1 MKAIKILFIMTLS
14 LNAIS
19 VNRALF
25 DLKDSQLKGELTPKI
40 VNFGGYKSSTK
51 EWGASAL
58 NYINAA
64 NGDAKKFSTLV
75 EKMRFNSGILG
86 NFRAHA
92 RLRQAL
98 KLQKNL
104 KYCLKIIARD
114 SFYSYRT
121 GIYIPLGISL
131 KDQKTAQKM
140 LADLSVVGA
149 YLKKQQENEKAQS
162 PYYRSNNYYNSYY
175 SPYYGMYGMY
185 GMGMYGMYGMGMYDF
200 YDFYDGMYGFYPNM
214 FFMMQVQDY
223 LMLENYMYA
232 LDQEEILDHDASINQ
247 LDTPTDDDRD
257 DKDDKSLQ
265 QANLM
270 SFYRDPKFSKG
281 IQTNR
286 LNSALVNL
294 DNSRMLKDNSL
305 FHTKAMPTK
314 SVDAIT
320 SQAKELNHLVG
331 QIKEMKQD
339 GASPNKIDSVV
350 NKAMEVRDKLDNN
363 LNQLDNDLKDQKGL
377 SSEQQAQVD
386 KALDSVQQ
394 LSHSSDVVG
403 NYLDG
408 SLKIDGD
415 DRDDLNDAM
424 NNPMQQPAQQT
435 PTSNMANTHANDSKD
450 QGGNALINPNNATN
464 DDHNDDHMDT
474 NTTDTGNAND
484 TPTDDKDASGNNTGD
499 MNNTDTG
506 NTDTGNT
513 DTGNTDDMSNMNNG
527 NDDAG
532 NANDDMGNSNDMGD
546 DMNNANDMSDDM
558 GNGNDDMGDM
568 GDMNDD
574 MGNGNDDMG
583 DMGDMNDDMGGDMGD
598 MGDMGG
604 DMGN

>member
-1 MKAIKILFIMTLS
+1 MTLS

-58 NYINAA
+58 NYINAV
-64 NGDAKKFSTLV
+64 NGDAKKFSALV

-232 LDQEEILDHDASINQ
+232 LDQEEILDHDASTDQ
-247 LDTPTDDDRD
+247 LDTPTDDDKD

-339 GASPNKIDSVV
+339 GASPSKIDSVV

-424 NNPMQQPAQQT
+424 SNPMQQPAQQT
-435 PTSNMANTHANDSKD
+435 PINNMDNTHVNDSKD
-450 QGGNALINPNNATN
+450 QGSNALINPNSAT
-464 DDHNDDHMDT
+464 NDDHMDT
-474 NTTDTGNAND
+474 NTTDTSNAND

-532 NANDDMGNSNDMGD
+532 NANDDMSNGNDMSD
-546 DMNNANDMSDDM
+546 DMNNAN
-558 GNGNDDMGDM
+558 
-568 GDMNDD
+568 DMNDD

>member
-40 VNFGGYKSSTK
+40 VNFGGYKSSTI

-64 NGDAKKFSTLV
+64 NGDAKKFSALV

-86 NFRAHA
+86 NLRAHA

-175 SPYYGMYGMY
+175 SPYYGMYGM
-185 GMGMYGMYGMGMYDF
+185 GMYGMYGMGMYDF

-232 LDQEEILDHDASINQ
+232 LDQEEILDHDASTDQ

-339 GASPNKIDSVV
+339 GASPSKIDSVV

-424 NNPMQQPAQQT
+424 NNPMQQPVQQT
-435 PTSNMANTHANDSKD
+435 PTSNMDNTHANDSKD
-450 QGGNALINPNNATN
+450 QGGNALINPNNTTN

-527 NDDAG
+527 NDDMG

-546 DMNNANDMSDDM
+546 DMNNANDM
-558 GNGNDDMGDM
+558 
-568 GDMNDD
+568 NDD
-574 MGNGNDDMG
+574 MGNSNDDMG
-583 DMGDMNDDMGGDMGD
+583 DMGDMNDDMGGDMG
-598 MGDMGG
+598 G

>member
-1 MKAIKILFIMTLS
+1 MKTIKILLMMTLS

-40 VNFGGYKSSTK
+40 VDFGGYTSSTE
-51 EWGASAL
+51 EWGATAL

-64 NGDAKKFSTLV
+64 NGDAKKFSALV

-86 NFRAHA
+86 NLRAHA

-175 SPYYGMYGMY
+175 SPYYGMYGM
-185 GMGMYGMYGMGMYDF
+185 GMYDF

-232 LDQEEILDHDASINQ
+232 IDQEEILDHDASINQ

-424 NNPMQQPAQQT
+424 NNPMQQPVQQT
-435 PTSNMANTHANDSKD
+435 PISNMGNTHANDSKD
-450 QGGNALINPNNATN
+450 QGSNALINPNSATN
-464 DDHNDDHMDT
+464 TDDTHTDDAH
-474 NTTDTGNAND
+474 TDTSTTNDASATD
-484 TPTDDKDASGNNTGD
+484 TPTDDKDAGGMNNTGD

-513 DTGNTDDMSNMNNG
+513 DDTSNMNNG
-527 NDDAG
+527 NDDVG
-532 NANDDMGNSNDMGD
+532 NANDDMSNGNDMGD
-546 DMNNANDMSDDM
+546 DMNNAN
-558 GNGNDDMGDM
+558 
-568 GDMNDD
+568 DMNDD

-583 DMGDMNDDMGGDMGD
+583 DMGDMNDDMGSDMGD
-598 MGDMGG
+598 MGDMG
-604 DMGN
+604 N

>member
-1 MKAIKILFIMTLS
+1 MKAIKILFMMTLS

-40 VNFGGYKSSTK
+40 VNFGGYKSSTT
-51 EWGASAL
+51 EWGATAL

-64 NGDAKKFSTLV
+64 NGDVKKFSALV
-75 EKMRFNSGILG
+75 EKMRFGSGILG
-86 NFRAHA
+86 NLRTHAH
-92 RLRQAL
+92 LRQAL

-121 GIYIPLGISL
+121 GIYIPLGISS

-149 YLKKQQENEKAQS
+149 YLKKQQEKEKAQS

-185 GMGMYGMYGMGMYDF
+185 GMGMYGMGMYDF

-232 LDQEEILDHDASINQ
+232 IDQEEILDHDASVNQ

-265 QANLM
+265 QTNLM

-424 NNPMQQPAQQT
+424 NNPMQQPVQQT
-435 PTSNMANTHANDSKD
+435 PTNNMGNTHANDSKD
-450 QGGNALINPNNATN
+450 QGGNALINPNSTTNTDDTHTDDTHTDTNATN
-464 DDHNDDHMDT
+464 DT
-474 NTTDTGNAND
+474 STTD
-484 TPTDDKDASGNNTGD
+484 TPTDDKDAGGMNNTGD

-513 DTGNTDDMSNMNNG
+513 DDMSDMNNG
-527 NDDAG
+527 NDDTG
-532 NANDDMGNSNDMGD
+532 NANDGMDNGNDMSD
-546 DMNNANDMSDDM
+546 DMNNANDM
-558 GNGNDDMGDM
+558 
-568 GDMNDD
+568 NDD
-574 MGNGNDDMG
+574 MGNSNDDMG

-598 MGDMGG
+598 MG
-604 DMGN
+604 N

>member
-1 MKAIKILFIMTLS
+1 MTLS

-40 VNFGGYKSSTK
+40 VNFGGYTSNTT
-51 EWGASAL
+51 EWGATAL

-64 NGDAKKFSTLV
+64 NGDVKKFSALV
-75 EKMRFNSGILG
+75 EKMRFGSGILG
-86 NFRAHA
+86 NLRTHAH
-92 RLRQAL
+92 LRQAL

-185 GMGMYGMYGMGMYDF
+185 GMGMYGMGMYDF

-232 LDQEEILDHDASINQ
+232 IDQEEILDHDASVNQ

-265 QANLM
+265 QTNLM

-424 NNPMQQPAQQT
+424 NNPMQQPVQQT
-435 PTSNMANTHANDSKD
+435 PTNNMGNTHANDSKD
-450 QGGNALINPNNATN
+450 QGGNALINPNSTTN
-464 DDHNDDHMDT
+464 TDDTHTDDTHTDT
-474 NTTDTGNAND
+474 NTTNDTSTTD
-484 TPTDDKDASGNNTGD
+484 TPTDDKDAGGMNNTGD
-499 MNNTDTG
+499 MN

-527 NDDAG
+527 ND
-532 NANDDMGNSNDMGD
+532 MGD
-546 DMNNANDMSDDM
+546 DMNNANDM
-558 GNGNDDMGDM
+558 
-568 GDMNDD
+568 NDD
-574 MGNGNDDMG
+574 MGNSNDDMG

-598 MGDMGG
+598 MGDMG
-604 DMGN
+604 N

>member
-40 VNFGGYKSSTK
+40 VNFGGYKSSTR

-64 NGDAKKFSTLV
+64 NGDAKKFSALV

-185 GMGMYGMYGMGMYDF
+185 GMGMYDF

-232 LDQEEILDHDASINQ
+232 IDQEEILDHDASINQ

-257 DKDDKSLQ
+257 DKDDKSSQ
-265 QANLM
+265 PANLM

-294 DNSRMLKDNSL
+294 DNSHMLKDNSL

-339 GASPNKIDSVV
+339 GASPSKIDSVV
-350 NKAMEVRDKLDNN
+350 DKAMEVRDKLDNN

-424 NNPMQQPAQQT
+424 NNPMQQPVQQT
-435 PTSNMANTHANDSKD
+435 PTNNMGNTHANDSKD
-450 QGGNALINPNNATN
+450 QGGNALINPNSATN
-464 DDHNDDHMDT
+464 TDDTHTDDTHTDDT
-474 NTTDTGNAND
+474 HTD
-484 TPTDDKDASGNNTGD
+484 TPTDDKDSGGMNNTGD

-513 DTGNTDDMSNMNNG
+513 DDASNMSNG
-527 NDDAG
+527 NDDTG
-532 NANDDMGNSNDMGD
+532 NANDDMSNGNDMGD
-546 DMNNANDMSDDM
+546 DMNNANDM
-558 GNGNDDMGDM
+558 
-568 GDMNDD
+568 NDD
-574 MGNGNDDMG
+574 MGNSNDDMG

-598 MGDMGG
+598 MGDMG
-604 DMGN
+604 N

>member
-1 MKAIKILFIMTLS
+1 MTLS

-40 VNFGGYKSSTK
+40 VNFGGYKSNTS
-51 EWGASAL
+51 EWGATAL

-64 NGDAKKFSTLV
+64 NGDAKKFSALV

-185 GMGMYGMYGMGMYDF
+185 GMGMYGMGMYDF

-270 SFYRDPKFSKG
+270 NFYRDPKFSKG

-339 GASPNKIDSVV
+339 GASPSKIDSVV

-424 NNPMQQPAQQT
+424 SNPMQQPAQQT
-435 PTSNMANTHANDSKD
+435 PINNMDNTHANDSKD
-450 QGGNALINPNNATN
+450 QGGNALINPNNTTN

-506 NTDTGNT
+506 NTDN
-513 DTGNTDDMSNMNNG
+513 GNTDDMSNMNNG

-532 NANDDMGNSNDMGD
+532 NTNDDMGNSNDMGD
-546 DMNNANDMSDDM
+546 DMNNAN
-558 GNGNDDMGDM
+558 
-568 GDMNDD
+568 DMNDD

>member
-51 EWGASAL
+51 EWGATAL

-64 NGDAKKFSTLV
+64 NGDAKKFSALV

-247 LDTPTDDDRD
+247 LDTPTDDDKD

-339 GASPNKIDSVV
+339 GASPSKIDSVV

-415 DRDDLNDAM
+415 DRDDLNDAI
-424 NNPMQQPAQQT
+424 NNPMQQPTQQT
-435 PTSNMANTHANDSKD
+435 PINNMDNTHANDSKD
-450 QGGNALINPNNATN
+450 QGGNALINPNNTTN

-527 NDDAG
+527 NDDMG

-546 DMNNANDMSDDM
+546 DMNNANDM
-558 GNGNDDMGDM
+558 
-568 GDMNDD
+568 NDD
-574 MGNGNDDMG
+574 MGNSNDDMG

>member
-1 MKAIKILFIMTLS
+1 MTLS

-40 VNFGGYKSSTK
+40 VNFGGYRSSTK
-51 EWGASAL
+51 EWGATAL

-64 NGDAKKFSTLV
+64 NGDAKKFSALV

-232 LDQEEILDHDASINQ
+232 LDQEEILDHDASVNQ

-424 NNPMQQPAQQT
+424 SNPMQQPAQQT
-435 PTSNMANTHANDSKD
+435 PINNMDNTHANDSKD
-450 QGGNALINPNNATN
+450 QGSNALINPNNATN

-513 DTGNTDDMSNMNNG
+513 DDMSNMNNG
-527 NDDAG
+527 NDDMG
-532 NANDDMGNSNDMGD
+532 NTNDDMSNGNDMGD
-546 DMNNANDMSDDM
+546 DMNNAN
-558 GNGNDDMGDM
+558 
-568 GDMNDD
+568 DMNDD

>member
-40 VNFGGYKSSTK
+40 VNFGGYRSSTK

-64 NGDAKKFSTLV
+64 NGDAKKFSALV

-175 SPYYGMYGMY
+175 SPYYGMYGM
-185 GMGMYGMYGMGMYDF
+185 GMYGMGMYDF

-270 SFYRDPKFSKG
+270 NFYRDPKFSKG

-424 NNPMQQPAQQT
+424 NNPMQQPMQQT
-435 PTSNMANTHANDSKD
+435 PINNMDNTHANDSKD
-450 QGGNALINPNNATN
+450 QGGNALINPNNTTN

-484 TPTDDKDASGNNTGD
+484 TPTDDKDASGLNNTGD
-499 MNNTDTG
+499 MN

-546 DMNNANDMSDDM
+546 DMNNANDM
-558 GNGNDDMGDM
+558 
-568 GDMNDD
+568 NDD

-598 MGDMGG
+598 MGDMG
-604 DMGN
+604 N

>member
-40 VNFGGYKSSTK
+40 VNFGGYKSNTR

-64 NGDAKKFSTLV
+64 NGDAKKFSALV

-270 SFYRDPKFSKG
+270 SFYRDPKFSKD

-339 GASPNKIDSVV
+339 GASPSKIDSVV

-424 NNPMQQPAQQT
+424 NNPMQQPMQQT

-450 QGGNALINPNNATN
+450 QGSNALINPNNATN

-499 MNNTDTG
+499 TGDMN

-527 NDDAG
+527 NDDTG
-532 NANDDMGNSNDMGD
+532 NTDMGNSNDMGD
-546 DMNNANDMSDDM
+546 DLNNAN
-558 GNGNDDMGDM
+558 
-568 GDMNDD
+568 DMNDD
-574 MGNGNDDMG
+574 MGNSNDDMG
-583 DMGDMNDDMGGDMGD
+583 DMGDMNDDMGGDMG
-598 MGDMGG
+598 
-604 DMGN
+604 N

>member
-40 VNFGGYKSSTK
+40 VNFGGYKSSTS

-64 NGDAKKFSTLV
+64 NGDAKKFSALV

-175 SPYYGMYGMY
+175 SPYYGMYGM
-185 GMGMYGMYGMGMYDF
+185 GMYGMYGMGMYDF

-247 LDTPTDDDRD
+247 LDTPTDDDKD
-257 DKDDKSLQ
+257 DKDDKSSQ
-265 QANLM
+265 PANLM

-415 DRDDLNDAM
+415 DRDDLNDAI

-435 PTSNMANTHANDSKD
+435 PINNMDNTHANNSKD
-450 QGGNALINPNNATN
+450 QGGNALINPNNTTN

-499 MNNTDTG
+499 TGDMN

-527 NDDAG
+527 NDDTA
-532 NANDDMGNSNDMGD
+532 NTNDDMGNSNDMGD
-546 DMNNANDMSDDM
+546 DLNNAN
-558 GNGNDDMGDM
+558 
-568 GDMNDD
+568 DMNDD
-574 MGNGNDDMG
+574 MGNSNDDMG
-583 DMGDMNDDMGGDMGD
+583 DMGDMNDDMGGDMVD

>member
-1 MKAIKILFIMTLS
+1 MTLS

-51 EWGASAL
+51 EWGATAL

-64 NGDAKKFSTLV
+64 NGDAKKFSALV

-175 SPYYGMYGMY
+175 SPYYGMYGM
-185 GMGMYGMYGMGMYDF
+185 GMYGMYGMGMYDF

-232 LDQEEILDHDASINQ
+232 LDQEEILDHDASTDQ

-339 GASPNKIDSVV
+339 GASPSKIDSVV

-435 PTSNMANTHANDSKD
+435 PINNMDNTHANDSKD
-450 QGGNALINPNNATN
+450 QGGNALINPNNTTN

-527 NDDAG
+527 NDDMG

-546 DMNNANDMSDDM
+546 DMNNANDM
-558 GNGNDDMGDM
+558 
-568 GDMNDD
+568 NDD
-574 MGNGNDDMG
+574 MGNSNDDMG

>member
-1 MKAIKILFIMTLS
+1 MTLS

-40 VNFGGYKSSTK
+40 VNFGGYKSNTI

-64 NGDAKKFSTLV
+64 NGDAKKFSALV

-162 PYYRSNNYYNSYY
+162 PYYRSNDYYNSYY
-175 SPYYGMYGMY
+175 SPYYGMY

-232 LDQEEILDHDASINQ
+232 LDQEEILDHDASTDQ

-339 GASPNKIDSVV
+339 GASPSKIDSVV

-424 NNPMQQPAQQT
+424 NNPMQQPVQQT
-435 PTSNMANTHANDSKD
+435 PTSNMDNTHANDSKD
-450 QGGNALINPNNATN
+450 QGGNALINPNNTTN

-527 NDDAG
+527 NDDMG

-546 DMNNANDMSDDM
+546 DMNNAN
-558 GNGNDDMGDM
+558 
-568 GDMNDD
+568 DMNDD

-583 DMGDMNDDMGGDMGD
+583 DMGDMNDDMGGDMG
-598 MGDMGG
+598 G
-604 DMGN
+604 DMGNWD

>member
-1 MKAIKILFIMTLS
+1 MTLS

-40 VNFGGYKSSTK
+40 VNFGGYTSSTT
-51 EWGASAL
+51 EWGATAL

-64 NGDAKKFSTLV
+64 NGDVKKFSALV

-86 NFRAHA
+86 NLRAHA
-92 RLRQAL
+92 HLRQAL

-121 GIYIPLGISL
+121 GIYIPLGVSL

-232 LDQEEILDHDASINQ
+232 IDQEEILDHDASINQ

-339 GASPNKIDSVV
+339 GASPSKIDSVV

-424 NNPMQQPAQQT
+424 NNPMQQPVQQT
-435 PTSNMANTHANDSKD
+435 PASNITNTHANDSKD
-450 QGGNALINPNNATN
+450 QGSNALINPNSTTN
-464 DDHNDDHMDT
+464 TDDDHTDDTHTDT
-474 NTTDTGNAND
+474 NTTNDTSATD
-484 TPTDDKDASGNNTGD
+484 TPTDDKDASGMNNTGD
-499 MNNTDTG
+499 TNDTDTGNTDTG

-513 DTGNTDDMSNMNNG
+513 DTGNTDDMSNMDNG
-527 NDDAG
+527 NDDTG
-532 NANDDMGNSNDMGD
+532 NTNDMGD
-546 DMNNANDMSDDM
+546 DMNNAN
-558 GNGNDDMGDM
+558 
-568 GDMNDD
+568 DMNDD

-583 DMGDMNDDMGGDMGD
+583 DMGDMGDDMGGDMGD
-598 MGDMGG
+598 MGDMG
-604 DMGN
+604 N

>member
-1 MKAIKILFIMTLS
+1 MMTLS

-40 VNFGGYKSSTK
+40 VNFGGYTSSTT
-51 EWGASAL
+51 EWGATAL

-64 NGDAKKFSTLV
+64 NGDAKKFSALV
-75 EKMRFNSGILG
+75 EKMRFGSGILG
-86 NFRAHA
+86 NLRTHAH
-92 RLRQAL
+92 LRQAL

-121 GIYIPLGISL
+121 GIYIPLGISS

-175 SPYYGMYGMY
+175 SPYYGMYGM
-185 GMGMYGMYGMGMYDF
+185 GMYGMYGMGMYDF

-232 LDQEEILDHDASINQ
+232 IDQEEILDHDASVNQ

-294 DNSRMLKDNSL
+294 DNSHMLKDNSL

-339 GASPNKIDSVV
+339 GASPSKIDSVV

-424 NNPMQQPAQQT
+424 NNPMQQPTQQT
-435 PTSNMANTHANDSKD
+435 PTNNIINTHANDSKD
-450 QGGNALINPNNATN
+450 QGGNALINPNSTTNTDDTHTDDAHTDTNATN
-464 DDHNDDHMDT
+464 DT
-474 NTTDTGNAND
+474 STTD
-484 TPTDDKDASGNNTGD
+484 TPTDDKDSGGMNNTGD

-513 DTGNTDDMSNMNNG
+513 DTGNTDDMNNG
-527 NDDAG
+527 NDDTG
-532 NANDDMGNSNDMGD
+532 NTDDMSNGNDMGD
-546 DMNNANDMSDDM
+546 DMNNANDM
-558 GNGNDDMGDM
+558 
-568 GDMNDD
+568 NDD
-574 MGNGNDDMG
+574 MGNSNDDMG

-598 MGDMGG
+598 MGDMG
-604 DMGN
+604 N

>member
-1 MKAIKILFIMTLS
+1 MTLS

-40 VNFGGYKSSTK
+40 VNFGGYTSSTT
-51 EWGASAL
+51 EWGATAL
-58 NYINAA
+58 NYINVA
-64 NGDAKKFSTLV
+64 NGDAKKFSALV
-75 EKMRFNSGILG
+75 EKMRFGSGILG
-86 NFRAHA
+86 NLRAHA
-92 RLRQAL
+92 HLRQAL

-185 GMGMYGMYGMGMYDF
+185 GMGMYGMGMYDF

-214 FFMMQVQDY
+214 LFMMQVQDY

-232 LDQEEILDHDASINQ
+232 IDQEEILDHDASVNQ

-339 GASPNKIDSVV
+339 GVSPSKIDSVV

-415 DRDDLNDAM
+415 DRDDLNDTM
-424 NNPMQQPAQQT
+424 NNPMQQPVQQT
-435 PTSNMANTHANDSKD
+435 PTNNMGNTHANDSKD
-450 QGGNALINPNNATN
+450 QGGNALINPNSATN
-464 DDHNDDHMDT
+464 TDDTHTDT
-474 NTTDTGNAND
+474 NTTNDTSTTD
-484 TPTDDKDASGNNTGD
+484 TPTDDKDTGD

-527 NDDAG
+527 NDDMG
-532 NANDDMGNSNDMGD
+532 NANDDMSNGNDMGD
-546 DMNNANDMSDDM
+546 DMNNANDM
-558 GNGNDDMGDM
+558 
-568 GDMNDD
+568 NDD
-574 MGNGNDDMG
+574 MGNSNDDMG

-598 MGDMGG
+598 MGDMG
-604 DMGN
+604 N

>member
-1 MKAIKILFIMTLS
+1 MTLS

-40 VNFGGYKSSTK
+40 VNFGGYTSSTT
-51 EWGASAL
+51 EWGATAL

-64 NGDAKKFSTLV
+64 NGDVKKFSALV
-75 EKMRFNSGILG
+75 EKMRFGSGILG
-86 NFRAHA
+86 NLRTHAH
-92 RLRQAL
+92 LRQAL

-175 SPYYGMYGMY
+175 SPYYGMYGM
-185 GMGMYGMYGMGMYDF
+185 GMYGMGMYDF

-232 LDQEEILDHDASINQ
+232 IDQEEILDHDASVNQ

-339 GASPNKIDSVV
+339 GASPSKIDSVV

-424 NNPMQQPAQQT
+424 NNPMQQPVQQT
-435 PTSNMANTHANDSKD
+435 PTNNMGNTHANDSKD
-450 QGGNALINPNNATN
+450 QGGNALINPNSDTN
-464 DDHNDDHMDT
+464 TDDTHTDDTHTDT
-474 NTTDTGNAND
+474 NTTNDTSTTD
-484 TPTDDKDASGNNTGD
+484 TPTDDKDAGGMNNTGD
-499 MNNTDTG
+499 MNSTDTG

-527 NDDAG
+527 NDDTG
-532 NANDDMGNSNDMGD
+532 NTDDMSNGNDMGD
-546 DMNNANDMSDDM
+546 DMSNAN
-558 GNGNDDMGDM
+558 
-568 GDMNDD
+568 DMNDD
-574 MGNGNDDMG
+574 MGNSNDDMG

-598 MGDMGG
+598 MGDMG
-604 DMGN
+604 N

>member
-1 MKAIKILFIMTLS
+1 MTLS

-40 VNFGGYKSSTK
+40 VNFGGYKSSTS

-64 NGDAKKFSTLV
+64 NGDAKKFSALV

-162 PYYRSNNYYNSYY
+162 LYYRSNDYYNSYY
-175 SPYYGMYGMY
+175 SPY
-185 GMGMYGMYGMGMYDF
+185 YGMYGMGMYDF

-339 GASPNKIDSVV
+339 GASPSKIDSVV

-415 DRDDLNDAM
+415 DRDDLNDAI

-435 PTSNMANTHANDSKD
+435 PINNMDNTHANDSKD
-450 QGGNALINPNNATN
+450 QGGNALINPDNTTN

-484 TPTDDKDASGNNTGD
+484 TLTDDKDASSNNTGD

-527 NDDAG
+527 NDDMG

-546 DMNNANDMSDDM
+546 DLNNAN
-558 GNGNDDMGDM
+558 
-568 GDMNDD
+568 DMNDD
-574 MGNGNDDMG
+574 MGNSNDDMG
-583 DMGDMNDDMGGDMGD
+583 DMGDMNDDMGGGDMGD

>member
-1 MKAIKILFIMTLS
+1 MTLS

-40 VNFGGYKSSTK
+40 VNFGGYKSSTR

-64 NGDAKKFSTLV
+64 NGDAKKFSALV
-75 EKMRFNSGILG
+75 EKMRFNSGVLG

-162 PYYRSNNYYNSYY
+162 PYYRSNDYYNSYY
-175 SPYYGMYGMY
+175 SSYYGMYGMY

-232 LDQEEILDHDASINQ
+232 LDQEEILDHDASTDQ

-270 SFYRDPKFSKG
+270 SFYRDPKFSKD

-294 DNSRMLKDNSL
+294 DNSHMLKDNSL

-331 QIKEMKQD
+331 EIKEMKQD
-339 GASPNKIDSVV
+339 GASPSKIDSVV
-350 NKAMEVRDKLDNN
+350 DKAMEVRDKLDNN

-415 DRDDLNDAM
+415 DRDDLNDAI
-424 NNPMQQPAQQT
+424 NNPMQQAPINN
-435 PTSNMANTHANDSKD
+435 NMNNTHADDSKD
-450 QGGNALINPNNATN
+450 QGGNALINPNSTTN

-484 TPTDDKDASGNNTGD
+484 TPTDDKDAGGNNTGD
-499 MNNTDTG
+499 TGDTNNTDTG

-527 NDDAG
+527 NDDTG

-546 DMNNANDMSDDM
+546 DMNNANDM
-558 GNGNDDMGDM
+558 
-568 GDMNDD
+568 NDD
-574 MGNGNDDMG
+574 MGNSNDDMG

>member
-1 MKAIKILFIMTLS
+1 MKTIKILLMMTLS

-40 VNFGGYKSSTK
+40 VNFGGYTSSTE
-51 EWGASAL
+51 EWGATAL

-86 NFRAHA
+86 NLRAHA

-232 LDQEEILDHDASINQ
+232 IDQEEILDHDASANQ

-415 DRDDLNDAM
+415 DRDDLNDAI

-435 PTSNMANTHANDSKD
+435 PINNMDNTHANDSKD
-450 QGGNALINPNNATN
+450 QGSNALINPNNTTN

-527 NDDAG
+527 NDDTG
-532 NANDDMGNSNDMGD
+532 NANDDMSNGNDMGD
-546 DMNNANDMSDDM
+546 DMNNANDM
-558 GNGNDDMGDM
+558 
-568 GDMNDD
+568 NDD
-574 MGNGNDDMG
+574 MGNSNDDMG

>member
-1 MKAIKILFIMTLS
+1 MTLS

-40 VNFGGYKSSTK
+40 VNFGGYKSSTE
-51 EWGASAL
+51 EWGATAL

-64 NGDAKKFSTLV
+64 NGDAKKFSALV

-92 RLRQAL
+92 HLRQAL

-185 GMGMYGMYGMGMYDF
+185 GMGMYGMGMYGMGMYDF

-214 FFMMQVQDY
+214 FFMMQIQDY

-232 LDQEEILDHDASINQ
+232 LDQEEILDHDASTDQ

-339 GASPNKIDSVV
+339 GASPNKIDALV
-350 NKAMEVRDKLDNN
+350 NKAMGVRDKLDNN

-415 DRDDLNDAM
+415 DRDDLNDAI

-435 PTSNMANTHANDSKD
+435 PINNMDNTHANDSKD
-450 QGGNALINPNNATN
+450 QGGNALINPNSTTN

-532 NANDDMGNSNDMGD
+532 NANDDMSNGNDMGD
-546 DMNNANDMSDDM
+546 DMNNAN
-558 GNGNDDMGDM
+558 
-568 GDMNDD
+568 DMNDD

-604 DMGN
+604 DMGNWD

>member
-40 VNFGGYKSSTK
+40 VDFGGYKSSTE
-51 EWGASAL
+51 EWGATAL

-64 NGDAKKFSTLV
+64 NGDAKKFSALV

-86 NFRAHA
+86 NLRVHA

-175 SPYYGMYGMY
+175 SPYYGMYGM
-185 GMGMYGMYGMGMYDF
+185 GMYGMYGMGMYDF

-247 LDTPTDDDRD
+247 LDAPTDDDRD

-424 NNPMQQPAQQT
+424 NNPMQQPVQQT
-435 PTSNMANTHANDSKD
+435 PINNMANTHANDSKD
-450 QGGNALINPNNATN
+450 QGGNALINPNNTTN

-532 NANDDMGNSNDMGD
+532 NANDDMSNGNDMGD
-546 DMNNANDMSDDM
+546 DMNNANDM
-558 GNGNDDMGDM
+558 
-568 GDMNDD
+568 NDD
-574 MGNGNDDMG
+574 MGNSNDDMG

>member
-25 DLKDSQLKGELTPKI
+25 DLKDSQLKGELMPKI

-64 NGDAKKFSTLV
+64 NGDAKKFSALV

-92 RLRQAL
+92 RLKQAL

-185 GMGMYGMYGMGMYDF
+185 GMGMYDF

-270 SFYRDPKFSKG
+270 NFYRDPKFSKG

-339 GASPNKIDSVV
+339 GASPSKIDSVV

-424 NNPMQQPAQQT
+424 NNPMQQPVQQT
-435 PTSNMANTHANDSKD
+435 PINNMDNTHANDSKD

-484 TPTDDKDASGNNTGD
+484 TPTDDKDASGMNNTGD
-499 MNNTDTG
+499 MN

-527 NDDAG
+527 NDDVG

-558 GNGNDDMGDM
+558 GNS
-568 GDMNDD
+568 
-574 MGNGNDDMG
+574 NDDMG
-583 DMGDMNDDMGGDMGD
+583 DMGDMNDDMGGDMG
-598 MGDMGG
+598 
-604 DMGN
+604 N

>member
-1 MKAIKILFIMTLS
+1 MTLS

-40 VNFGGYKSSTK
+40 VNFGGYKSSTT
-51 EWGASAL
+51 EWGATAL

-64 NGDAKKFSTLV
+64 NGDVKKFSALV
-75 EKMRFNSGILG
+75 EKMRFGSGILG
-86 NFRAHA
+86 NLRTHAH
-92 RLRQAL
+92 LRQAL

-175 SPYYGMYGMY
+175 NPYYGMYGMY

-232 LDQEEILDHDASINQ
+232 IDQEEILDHDASVNQ

-339 GASPNKIDSVV
+339 GASPSKIDSVV

-408 SLKIDGD
+408 SLKIDSD

-435 PTSNMANTHANDSKD
+435 PTNNIINTHANDSKD
-450 QGGNALINPNNATN
+450 QGGNALINPNSDTHT
-464 DDHNDDHMDT
+464 DDTRTDDAHTDT
-474 NTTDTGNAND
+474 NTTNDTSTTD
-484 TPTDDKDASGNNTGD
+484 TPTDDKDAGGMNNTGD

-513 DTGNTDDMSNMNNG
+513 DTGNTDDMSN
-527 NDDAG
+527 A
-532 NANDDMGNSNDMGD
+532 NDMGD
-546 DMNNANDMSDDM
+546 DMNNANDM
-558 GNGNDDMGDM
+558 
-568 GDMNDD
+568 NDD
-574 MGNGNDDMG
+574 MGNSNDDMG

-598 MGDMGG
+598 MGDMG
-604 DMGN
+604 N

>member
-40 VNFGGYKSSTK
+40 VNFGGYKSSTI

-64 NGDAKKFSTLV
+64 NGDAKKFSALV

-175 SPYYGMYGMY
+175 SPYYGMY

-415 DRDDLNDAM
+415 DRDDLNDAI
-424 NNPMQQPAQQT
+424 NNPMQQPVQQT
-435 PTSNMANTHANDSKD
+435 PINNMDNTHANDSKD
-450 QGGNALINPNNATN
+450 QGSNALINPNSATN
-464 DDHNDDHMDT
+464 IDDVHTDDAHTDT
-474 NTTDTGNAND
+474 NTTNDASTTD
-484 TPTDDKDASGNNTGD
+484 TPTDDKDASD

-532 NANDDMGNSNDMGD
+532 NANDDMSNGNDMGD
-546 DMNNANDMSDDM
+546 DMNNAN
-558 GNGNDDMGDM
+558 
-568 GDMNDD
+568 DMNDD

-604 DMGN
+604 DMGDMGDMGGDMGN

>member
-1 MKAIKILFIMTLS
+1 MKAIKILFLMTLS

-40 VNFGGYKSSTK
+40 VNFGGYKSSTE
-51 EWGASAL
+51 EWGATAL

-64 NGDAKKFSTLV
+64 NGDAKKFSALV
-75 EKMRFNSGILG
+75 EKMRFGSGILG
-86 NFRAHA
+86 NLRAHA
-92 RLRQAL
+92 HLRQAL

-121 GIYIPLGISL
+121 GIYIPLGVSL

-232 LDQEEILDHDASINQ
+232 IDQEEILDHDASINQ

-265 QANLM
+265 QANFM

-339 GASPNKIDSVV
+339 GASPSKIDSVV

-424 NNPMQQPAQQT
+424 NNPMQQPVQQT
-435 PTSNMANTHANDSKD
+435 PASNITNTHANDSKD
-450 QGGNALINPNNATN
+450 QGGNALINPNSTTN
-464 DDHNDDHMDT
+464 TDDDHTDDTHTDT
-474 NTTDTGNAND
+474 NTTNDTSATD
-484 TPTDDKDASGNNTGD
+484 TPTDDKDASGMNNTGD
-499 MNNTDTG
+499 TNDTDTG

-513 DTGNTDDMSNMNNG
+513 DTGNTDDMSNMDNG
-527 NDDAG
+527 NDDTG
-532 NANDDMGNSNDMGD
+532 NTNDMGD
-546 DMNNANDMSDDM
+546 DMNNAN
-558 GNGNDDMGDM
+558 
-568 GDMNDD
+568 DMNDD

-583 DMGDMNDDMGGDMGD
+583 DMGDMGDDMGGDMGD
-598 MGDMGG
+598 MGDMG
-604 DMGN
+604 N

>member
-40 VNFGGYKSSTK
+40 VNFGGYKSSTE

-64 NGDAKKFSTLV
+64 NGDAKKFSALV

-86 NFRAHA
+86 NLRAHA

-185 GMGMYGMYGMGMYDF
+185 GMGMYGMGMYDF

-424 NNPMQQPAQQT
+424 SNPMQQPVQQT
-435 PTSNMANTHANDSKD
+435 PINNMDNTHANDSKD
-450 QGGNALINPNNATN
+450 QGSNALINPNNTTN

-513 DTGNTDDMSNMNNG
+513 DTGNTDTGNADDMSNMNNG

-532 NANDDMGNSNDMGD
+532 NANDDMNNGNDMGD
-546 DMNNANDMSDDM
+546 DLNNAN
-558 GNGNDDMGDM
+558 
-568 GDMNDD
+568 DMNDD
-574 MGNGNDDMG
+574 MGNSNDDMG

>member
-1 MKAIKILFIMTLS
+1 MKAIKILFMMTLS

-25 DLKDSQLKGELTPKI
+25 DLKDSQLKGELTTKI
-40 VNFGGYKSSTK
+40 VNFGGYTSSTT
-51 EWGASAL
+51 EWGATAL

-64 NGDAKKFSTLV
+64 NGDVKKFSALV

-86 NFRAHA
+86 NLRAHA
-92 RLRQAL
+92 RLKQAL

-185 GMGMYGMYGMGMYDF
+185 GMYDF
-200 YDFYDGMYGFYPNM
+200 YDFYDGKYGFYPNM

-232 LDQEEILDHDASINQ
+232 IDQEEILDHDASVNQ
-247 LDTPTDDDRD
+247 LDTPTDDGRD

-424 NNPMQQPAQQT
+424 NPMQQPMQQT
-435 PTSNMANTHANDSKD
+435 PTDNMGNTHANDSKD
-450 QGGNALINPNNATN
+450 QGGDALINPNSATN
-464 DDHNDDHMDT
+464 TDDTHADDTHTDT
-474 NTTDTGNAND
+474 NTTNDTSTTD
-484 TPTDDKDASGNNTGD
+484 TPTDDKDASGMNNTGD

-513 DTGNTDDMSNMNNG
+513 DTGNADDMNNG
-527 NDDAG
+527 NDDMG
-532 NANDDMGNSNDMGD
+532 NANDDMSNGNDMGD
-546 DMNNANDMSDDM
+546 DMNNAN
-558 GNGNDDMGDM
+558 
-568 GDMNDD
+568 DMNDD

-583 DMGDMNDDMGGDMGD
+583 DMGDMNDDMGDMGDMNDDMGD
-598 MGDMGG
+598 MG
-604 DMGN
+604 N

>member
-51 EWGASAL
+51 EWGATAL

-64 NGDAKKFSTLV
+64 NGDAKKFSALV

-86 NFRAHA
+86 NLRAHA
-92 RLRQAL
+92 HLRQAL

-232 LDQEEILDHDASINQ
+232 LDQEEILDHDASTDQ
-247 LDTPTDDDRD
+247 LDTPTDDDKD

-339 GASPNKIDSVV
+339 GASPNKIDALV
-350 NKAMEVRDKLDNN
+350 NKAMGVRDKLDNN

-527 NDDAG
+527 NDDMG
-532 NANDDMGNSNDMGD
+532 NANDDMSNGNDMGD
-546 DMNNANDMSDDM
+546 DMNNAN
-558 GNGNDDMGDM
+558 
-568 GDMNDD
+568 DMNDD

-598 MGDMGG
+598 MGDMG
-604 DMGN
+604 N

>member
-51 EWGASAL
+51 EWGATAL

-64 NGDAKKFSTLV
+64 NGDAKKFSALV

-92 RLRQAL
+92 HLRQAL

-424 NNPMQQPAQQT
+424 SNPMQQPAQQT
-435 PTSNMANTHANDSKD
+435 PINNMNNTHANDSKD
-450 QGGNALINPNNATN
+450 QGGNVLINPNSATN
-464 DDHNDDHMDT
+464 TDDHNDDHMDA
-474 NTTDTGNAND
+474 NTTNDTSTTD

-513 DTGNTDDMSNMNNG
+513 DDMSNMNNG
-527 NDDAG
+527 NDDMG
-532 NANDDMGNSNDMGD
+532 NTNDDMSNGNDMGD
-546 DMNNANDMSDDM
+546 DLNNAN
-558 GNGNDDMGDM
+558 
-568 GDMNDD
+568 DMNDD
-574 MGNGNDDMG
+574 MGNSNDDMG

>member
-1 MKAIKILFIMTLS
+1 MTLS

-40 VNFGGYKSSTK
+40 VDFGGYKSSTK

-75 EKMRFNSGILG
+75 EKIRFNSGILG

-92 RLRQAL
+92 HLRQAL

-162 PYYRSNNYYNSYY
+162 PYYRNNNYYNSYY
-175 SPYYGMYGMY
+175 SPYY
-185 GMGMYGMYGMGMYDF
+185 GMYGMYGMGMYDF

-232 LDQEEILDHDASINQ
+232 LDQEEILDHDASANQ

-339 GASPNKIDSVV
+339 GASPSKIDSVV

-415 DRDDLNDAM
+415 DRDDLNDAI
-424 NNPMQQPAQQT
+424 NNPMQQPTQQT
-435 PTSNMANTHANDSKD
+435 LINNMNDTHANDSKD
-450 QGGNALINPNNATN
+450 QGGNALINPNNTTN

-484 TPTDDKDASGNNTGD
+484 TPTDDKDASGLNNTGD
-499 MNNTDTG
+499 MN

-527 NDDAG
+527 NDDTG
-532 NANDDMGNSNDMGD
+532 NANDDMSNGNDMGD
-546 DMNNANDMSDDM
+546 DMNNAN
-558 GNGNDDMGDM
+558 
-568 GDMNDD
+568 DMNDD

-598 MGDMGG
+598 MGDMG
-604 DMGN
+604 N

>member
-1 MKAIKILFIMTLS
+1 MKAIKILFMMTLS

-40 VNFGGYKSSTK
+40 VNFGGYTSSTT
-51 EWGASAL
+51 EWGATAL

-64 NGDAKKFSTLV
+64 NGDAKKFSALV
-75 EKMRFNSGILG
+75 EKMRFGSGILG
-86 NFRAHA
+86 NLRTHAH
-92 RLRQAL
+92 LRQAL

-185 GMGMYGMYGMGMYDF
+185 GMGMYGMGMYGMGMYGMYGMGMYDF

-232 LDQEEILDHDASINQ
+232 IDQEEILDHDASVNQ

-339 GASPNKIDSVV
+339 GASPSKIDSVV

-424 NNPMQQPAQQT
+424 NNPMQQPAQQM
-435 PTSNMANTHANDSKD
+435 PTNNMGNTHANDSKD
-450 QGGNALINPNNATN
+450 QGGNALINPNSTTN
-464 DDHNDDHMDT
+464 TDDTHTDDTHTDT
-474 NTTDTGNAND
+474 NTTNDTSTTD
-484 TPTDDKDASGNNTGD
+484 TPTDDKDTGD

-513 DTGNTDDMSNMNNG
+513 DTGNADDMSNMNNG
-527 NDDAG
+527 NDDMS
-532 NANDDMGNSNDMGD
+532 NANDDMSNGNDMGD
-546 DMNNANDMSDDM
+546 DMNNANDM
-558 GNGNDDMGDM
+558 
-568 GDMNDD
+568 NDD
-574 MGNGNDDMG
+574 MGNSDDMG

-598 MGDMGG
+598 MGDMG
-604 DMGN
+604 N

>member
-1 MKAIKILFIMTLS
+1 MKIIKIFLMITIG
-14 LNAIS
+14 LNAMS
-19 VNRALF
+19 VDKALF
-25 DLKDSQLKGELTPKI
+25 DLKDSQLKGDLVSKAVDI
-40 VNFGGYKSSTK
+40 GGYKSNTK

-64 NGDAKKFSTLV
+64 NGDAKKFSALV
-75 EKMRFNSGILG
+75 EKMHFDSGILG
-86 NFRAHA
+86 NLGAHA
-92 RLRQAL
+92 HLRQAL
-98 KLQKNL
+98 KLQKDL
-104 KYCLKIIARD
+104 KYYLKIIARD

-121 GIYIPLGISL
+121 GIYIPLGVSL

-140 LADLSVVGA
+140 LADLSVIGA
-149 YLKKQQENEKAQS
+149 YLKKQQEKERAQS
-162 PYYRSNNYYNSYY
+162 PYYRSNYYNPYYNPYY
-175 SPYYGMYGMY
+175 SPYYGMYGMGMYGMGMYGMGMY
-185 GMGMYGMYGMGMYDF
+185 GMGMYGMYGGLYGGF
-200 YDFYDGMYGFYPNM
+200 FGGAYGFYPSM
-214 FFMMQVQDY
+214 LFMMQVQDY

-232 LDQEEILDHDASINQ
+232 LDKEEGLAHEENTNQ
-247 LDTPTDDDRD
+247 LNAPIDNDKDDRNDSNNTNDRD

-286 LNSALVNL
+286 LNHALINL
-294 DNSRMLKDNSL
+294 DNGHALKDNAL
-305 FHTKAMPTK
+305 FKTKAMPTK

-339 GASPNKIDSVV
+339 GASPSKIDSVV

-377 SSEQQAQVD
+377 SSEQQVQVD

-435 PTSNMANTHANDSKD
+435 PTNNMGNTHANDSKD
-450 QGGNALINPNNATN
+450 QGSNALIDPNSATNTDDTHTDDTHTDTNAT
-464 DDHNDDHMDT
+464 DTKDADT
-474 NTTDTGNAND
+474 ND
-484 TPTDDKDASGNNTGD
+484 TDDKNTNGMDNAGDTNNTD
-499 MNNTDTG
+499 TNNTDNSMNNTDDS
-506 NTDTGNT
+506 N
-513 DTGNTDDMSNMNNG
+513 NMNDNSNDT
-527 NDDAG
+527 NDDA
-532 NANDDMGNSNDMGD
+532 NNMNDDMNDDMNGTNDTGDDNGDSGDMGD
-546 DMNNANDMSDDM
+546 DMGDDS
-558 GNGNDDMGDM
+558 NDMGDM
-568 GDMNDD
+568 GDMN
-574 MGNGNDDMG
+574 
-583 DMGDMNDDMGGDMGD
+583 
-598 MGDMGG
+598 
-604 DMGN
+604 

>member
-40 VNFGGYKSSTK
+40 VNFGGYKSSTE
-51 EWGASAL
+51 EWGATAL

-64 NGDAKKFSTLV
+64 NGDAKKFSALV

-86 NFRAHA
+86 NLRAHA

-185 GMGMYGMYGMGMYDF
+185 GMGMYGMGMYDF

-286 LNSALVNL
+286 LNHALINL
-294 DNSRMLKDNSL
+294 DNGHDLKDNAL
-305 FHTKAMPTK
+305 FKTKAMPTK

-339 GASPNKIDSVV
+339 GASPSKIDSVV

-415 DRDDLNDAM
+415 DRDDLNDAI

-435 PTSNMANTHANDSKD
+435 PINNMDNTHANDSKD
-450 QGGNALINPNNATN
+450 QGGNALINPNNTTN
-464 DDHNDDHMDT
+464 DDHNDDHMDA
-474 NTTDTGNAND
+474 NTTNDASTTD

-499 MNNTDTG
+499 TGDMNNTDTG
-506 NTDTGNT
+506 NTDTSNT

-527 NDDAG
+527 NDDTG
-532 NANDDMGNSNDMGD
+532 NTDMGNSNDMGD
-546 DMNNANDMSDDM
+546 DLNNAN
-558 GNGNDDMGDM
+558 
-568 GDMNDD
+568 DMNDD
-574 MGNGNDDMG
+574 MGNSNDDMG
-583 DMGDMNDDMGGDMGD
+583 DMGDMNDDMGGGDDMGD

>member
-40 VNFGGYKSSTK
+40 VNFGGYKSSTI

-64 NGDAKKFSTLV
+64 NGDAKKFSALV

-200 YDFYDGMYGFYPNM
+200 YDFYDGMYSFYPNM

-339 GASPNKIDSVV
+339 GASPSKIDSVV

-415 DRDDLNDAM
+415 DRDDLNDAI

-435 PTSNMANTHANDSKD
+435 PINNMDNTHANDSKD
-450 QGGNALINPNNATN
+450 QGGNALINPNNTTN

-484 TPTDDKDASGNNTGD
+484 TPTDDKEASGNNTGD

-506 NTDTGNT
+506 NTDN
-513 DTGNTDDMSNMNNG
+513 GNTDDMSNMNNG
-527 NDDAG
+527 NDDMG
-532 NANDDMGNSNDMGD
+532 NANDDMSNGNDMGD
-546 DMNNANDMSDDM
+546 DMNNAN
-558 GNGNDDMGDM
+558 
-568 GDMNDD
+568 DMNDD

-598 MGDMGG
+598 MGDMG
-604 DMGN
+604 N

>member
-1 MKAIKILFIMTLS
+1 MTLS

-40 VNFGGYKSSTK
+40 VNFGGYKSSTE

-64 NGDAKKFSTLV
+64 NGDAKKFSALV

-185 GMGMYGMYGMGMYDF
+185 GMGM

-339 GASPNKIDSVV
+339 GASPSKIDSVV

-415 DRDDLNDAM
+415 DRDDLNDAI

-435 PTSNMANTHANDSKD
+435 PINNMDNTHANDSKD
-450 QGGNALINPNNATN
+450 QGGNALINPNNTTN

-527 NDDAG
+527 NDDTG

-546 DMNNANDMSDDM
+546 DLNNAN
-558 GNGNDDMGDM
+558 
-568 GDMNDD
+568 DMNDD
-574 MGNGNDDMG
+574 MGNSNDDMG
-583 DMGDMNDDMGGDMGD
+583 DMGDMNDDMGGGDD

>member
-1 MKAIKILFIMTLS
+1 MTLS

-40 VNFGGYKSSTK
+40 VNFGGYKSSTI

-64 NGDAKKFSTLV
+64 NGDAKKFSALV

-86 NFRAHA
+86 NLRAHA

-175 SPYYGMYGMY
+175 SPYYGMYGM
-185 GMGMYGMYGMGMYDF
+185 GMYGMYGMGMYDF

-247 LDTPTDDDRD
+247 LDTPTDDDKD

-339 GASPNKIDSVV
+339 GASPSKIDSVV

-415 DRDDLNDAM
+415 DRDDLNDAI
-424 NNPMQQPAQQT
+424 NNPMQQPVQQT
-435 PTSNMANTHANDSKD
+435 PINNMDNTHANDSKD
-450 QGGNALINPNNATN
+450 QGSNALINPNNATN
-464 DDHNDDHMDT
+464 NDHNDDHMDT

-513 DTGNTDDMSNMNNG
+513 DDMSNMNNG

-532 NANDDMGNSNDMGD
+532 NANDDMSNGNDMGD
-546 DMNNANDMSDDM
+546 DMNNANDM
-558 GNGNDDMGDM
+558 
-568 GDMNDD
+568 NDD
-574 MGNGNDDMG
+574 MGNSNDDMG

>member
-40 VNFGGYKSSTK
+40 VNFGGYRSSTK
-51 EWGASAL
+51 EWGATAL

-64 NGDAKKFSTLV
+64 NGDAKKFSALV

-92 RLRQAL
+92 HLKQAL

-162 PYYRSNNYYNSYY
+162 PYYRSNDYYNSYY

-185 GMGMYGMYGMGMYDF
+185 GMGMYGMGMYDF

-232 LDQEEILDHDASINQ
+232 LDQEEILDHDASTDQ

-270 SFYRDPKFSKG
+270 NFYRDPKFSKG

-339 GASPNKIDSVV
+339 GASPSKIDSVV

-424 NNPMQQPAQQT
+424 NNPMQQPVQQT
-435 PTSNMANTHANDSKD
+435 PINNMDNTHANDSKD
-450 QGGNALINPNNATN
+450 QGSNALINPNSTTN

-484 TPTDDKDASGNNTGD
+484 TPTDDKDASSNNTGD
-499 MNNTDTG
+499 MNNADTG

-527 NDDAG
+527 NDDTG
-532 NANDDMGNSNDMGD
+532 NTDMGNSSDMGD
-546 DMNNANDMSDDM
+546 DMNNANDM
-558 GNGNDDMGDM
+558 
-568 GDMNDD
+568 NDD
-574 MGNGNDDMG
+574 MGNSNDDMG

>member
-1 MKAIKILFIMTLS
+1 MKAIKILFIMTLN

-40 VNFGGYKSSTK
+40 VDFGGYKSSTT
-51 EWGASAL
+51 EWGATAL

-64 NGDAKKFSTLV
+64 NGDAKKFSVLV

-86 NFRAHA
+86 NLRVHA

-294 DNSRMLKDNSL
+294 ENSRMLKDNSL

-339 GASPNKIDSVV
+339 GASPSKIDSVV

-450 QGGNALINPNNATN
+450 QGGNALINPNSTTN
-464 DDHNDDHMDT
+464 TDDDHNDDHMDT

-499 MNNTDTG
+499 MNNTDIG

-532 NANDDMGNSNDMGD
+532 NANDDMSNGNDMGD
-546 DMNNANDMSDDM
+546 GMNDAN
-558 GNGNDDMGDM
+558 
-568 GDMNDD
+568 DMNDD

-598 MGDMGG
+598 MNDDMGG